1 MSKYSS
7 LPGYDTTSPTC
18 YGDNEDTTAS
28 LPESDQQWKGKGR
41 ILSPENLR
49 TIKYCQSLNTNNP
62 TLAVP
67 KLGVH
72 I

>member
-1 MSKYSS
+1 MNRHKNSSILAVMSKYSS

-28 LPESDQQWKGKGR
+28 LPESDQQWKG
-41 ILSPENLR
+41 
-49 TIKYCQSLNTNNP
+49 QNTQPIN
-62 TLAVP
+62 
-67 KLGVH
+67 